1 MTSSGV
7 ASIHPSL
14 CTQANLSGAGNL
26 IEWEDR
32 SQVNDPV
39 VLQGRGQRITD
50 CLMTKLYEKEMTRNK
65 ITYYLI
71 PGSRV
76 GPSSYNEN
84 LLTIPS
90 SSLQIVHSKLG

>member
-1 MTSSGV
+1 MRLHIAEPQKHSPQAPVTSAGA

-14 CTQANLSGAGNL
+14 RPQKNLSGAGNL

-50 CLMTKLYEKEMTRNK
+50 CLMTKLYEKQMTRNK
-65 ITYYLI
+65 NSYL
-71 PGSRV
+71 PRV
-76 GPSSYNEN
+76 TCWSE
-84 LLTIPS
+84 
-90 SSLQIVHSKLG
+90 

>member
-1 MTSSGV
+1 MRLHTAEPQKRSPQKPTTSAGV

-14 CTQANLSGAGNL
+14 RTQADLSGAGNL

-32 SQVNDPV
+32 SQVNDSL

-65 ITYYLI
+65 ITYC
-71 PGSRV
+71 S
-76 GPSSYNEN
+76 
-84 LLTIPS
+84 
-90 SSLQIVHSKLG
+90 